1 MSKPE
6 LVLYIRSTCPFCHK
20 VLNYIKDHN
29 LEVKTKDISNQLH
42 QDHLIEVGGKSQVP
56 CLFIDNKP
64 LYESS
69 DIISYFRKN
78 N

>member
-20 VLNYIKDHN
+20 VLNYLKSNN

-42 QDHLIEVGGKSQVP
+42 QDHLIKVGGKSQVP

>member
-20 VLNYIKDHN
+20 VLNYLKSHD

-42 QDHLIEVGGKSQVP
+42 QDHLIKVGGKSQVP

-69 DIISYFRKN
+69 DIIAYFRKN